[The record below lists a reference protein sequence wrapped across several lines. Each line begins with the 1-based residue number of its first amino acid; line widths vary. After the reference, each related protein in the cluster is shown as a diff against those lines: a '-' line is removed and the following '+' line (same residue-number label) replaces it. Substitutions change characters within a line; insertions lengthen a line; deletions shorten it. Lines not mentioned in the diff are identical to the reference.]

1 MDKNIYPIFVSEGT
15 SEQKKAKIIH
25 NAYLN
30 HCYKSLAKI
39 SGSLVI
45 FGTML
50 KNGDEHIREAIIKSK
65 VKNIYIGISSES
77 AISNFDDFIDKCN
90 RLKDKKE
97 VKFYN
102 YKTAKVWR

>member
-1 MDKNIYPIFVSEGT
+1 
-15 SEQKKAKIIH
+15 
-25 NAYLN
+25 
-30 HCYKSLAKI
+30 
-39 SGSLVI
+39 
-45 FGTML
+45 ML

-77 AISNFDDFIDKCN
+77 TISNFDDFIDKCN